1 MKYLDVYADEV
12 KTMLA
17 TYQEDRQKIQNCL
30 RNSHQLQFSSIDD
43 QLIDVLDFIR

>member
-1 MKYLDVYADEV
+1 MKYLDVYANEV

-17 TYQEDRQKIQNCL
+17 SYQEDRQKIQTCL
-30 RNSHQLQFSSIDD
+30 RNCHQLQFSSIDD